1 MKKDLIDKA
10 LSAVHSRKRK
20 AELEFETTMQ
30 PLYSDPTFQELNKK
44 MIRLTIENAKNEAY
58 GENDKNSNC
67 QVEQGRKSTAVETS
81 LSKENLISQLETLK
95 KKYNLQNEEP
105 HYSCKKCQDNGYQ
118 NGEMCACL
126 KREISNI
133 LLKESGFEK
142 LENFE
147 NAQKTCGDL
156 APTYALMHKWC
167 NSDFKKN
174 LIYLA
179 GPTGVGKTYL
189 IRCMANE
196 LIERGKV
203 VKIVTA
209 YAINQDF
216 KEFAKTQNDELLKK
230 YTDCEI
236 LFIDDLGTEPLYRNV
251 TLEYFYL
258 IINERKMRK
267 LPTIITSN
275 LDMDDL
281 KNRYEERITSRIADR
296 ETSITLYLDGK
307 DKRLKK

>member
-147 NAQKTCGDL
+147 NAQKT
-156 APTYALMHKWC
+156 
-167 NSDFKKN
+167 KK
-174 LIYLA
+174 A
-179 GPTGVGKTYL
+179 
-189 IRCMANE
+189 CE
-196 LIERGKV
+196 L
-203 VKIVTA
+203 
-209 YAINQDF
+209 
-216 KEFAKTQNDELLKK
+216 KEE
-230 YTDCEI
+230 
-236 LFIDDLGTEPLYRNV
+236 
-251 TLEYFYL
+251 
-258 IINERKMRK
+258 
-267 LPTIITSN
+267 ITSN
-275 LDMDDL
+275 LIDKYNDL
-281 KNRYEERITSRIADR
+281 VKSGKTQEESYNIAISNMGNIEDLVSNLQDENNKWDTDYIR
-296 ETSITLYLDGK
+296 KT
-307 DKRLKK
+307 KKKVSNTCI